1 MAVRIRLRRTGAKK
15 RPHFRIVVADKRSPR
30 DGRFLESIGI
40 YDPVADPA
48 KIEIDREKAL
58 KWLNDGADASDAA
71 RSLLSK
77 VGIWQEFRTGVR
89 PSEEEIAARSEAGAP
104 AAAKPA
110 AEPEP
115 EPEPEAAAEPT
126 PTPAEPAEREA
137 PEPTVESE
145 PEPEPEPEP
154 EEATPEPEEEPEE
167 EQPVATGADA
177 GEADETGETE
187 EEEK

>member
-48 KIEIDREKAL
+48 KIDIDREKAL

-71 RSLLSK
+71 RSLLSR

-89 PSEEEIAARSEAGAP
+89 PSEEEIAARTEAKAP
-104 AAAKPA
+104 AAVKPG
-110 AEPEP
+110 PEP
-115 EPEPEAAAEPT
+115 EPEPEVVAAEPEAEPEPEPT

-137 PEPTVESE
+137 PEPAVEAE
-145 PEPEPEPEP
+145 TEP
-154 EEATPEPEEEPEE
+154 EEATPALEE
-167 EQPVATGADA
+167 EQEEEKPVDTGAEA
-177 GEADETGETE
+177 GEGDDTE